1 MWTKAL
7 VLEKAAN
14 IKTMEEWRANK
25 ALSSAASRL
34 KIREEATKHI
44 PRERVTTY
52 SLTENEIIQ
61 LARQFT
67 SRESFRKAYSSL
79 YKKLTVEQ
87 LSELFGPPH
96 SIKHKYSNDEL
107 IVEALKFKSRNELKL
122 KNANVYN
129 AIRLR
134 NLQNLAFSHMDEPKC
149 VKYTYEQ
156 LRKEA
161 LKYTSKQNFKFGNY
175 GAYQASCRH
184 ERFKEICSHMLPNK
198 IATNYDNPMWLY
210 IVKIITLDNTL
221 PIVYKIGITKRPYIL
236 DRFWIDYRKNKTCI
250 EVLAKTK
257 FTKGIDAYN
266 LEQEFKLE
274 FNKFKYTGVSPL
286 INTKT
291 SEMFTIDITSKPVG
305 IGLRDCDETGEPLE

>member
-1 MWTKAL
+1 MWTKEL
-7 VLEKAAN
+7 VLKKAAS
-14 IKTMEEWRANK
+14 IKTMKEWRADK

-34 KIREEATKHI
+34 NIREEATRHI
-44 PRERVTTY
+44 PRERIAVY

-61 LARQFT
+61 LAKQFT
-67 SRESFRKAYSSL
+67 SRESFRKSHSSL
-79 YKKLTVEQ
+79 YKKLTLEQ

-96 SIKHKYSNDEL
+96 KDKQKYSDDDL
-107 IVEALKFKSRNELKL
+107 IIEALKFKSRNELKL
-122 KNANVYN
+122 SKPSIYT

-134 NLQNLAFSHMDEPKC
+134 NLQSLAFSHMNKPKC

-161 LKYTSKQNFKFGNY
+161 LNYTNKQSFKLGNY
-175 GAYQASCRH
+175 GAYQASCKH
-184 ERFKEICSHMLPNK
+184 EKFKDICSHMIPNK
-198 IATNYDNPMWLY
+198 IATNYDTPMWLY

-221 PIVYKIGITKRPYIL
+221 PIVYKVGITKRPYIL
-236 DRFWIDYRKNKTCI
+236 DRFWIDYRKNKTRI
-250 EVLAKTK
+250 EVLAKSK

-274 FNKFKYTGVSPL
+274 FSKFKYTGVSPL

-291 SEMFTIDITSKPVG
+291 SEMFTIDITSRPIGVG
-305 IGLRDCDETGEPLE
+305 IRNCHPNGEPIE